1 MRRPIRDCFA
11 ITFRTAAGH
20 KFRGE
25 FGDPN
30 SYPRPRKELQN
41 LPHRSLT
48 TGRAALA
55 TAGDQVTT
63 YGVDYLLCGQH
74 VLTEVKLFLA
84 VQVNTQVKWE
94 RVGTEVD
101 PVTKMDRDTGL
112 VILAESLPV
121 ALEPQR
127 GIEEEDFTQTKT
139 RIFTAAAV
147 QLGDYLDG
155 MRVTRVADVLGLLMV
170 EAA

>member
-1 MRRPIRDCFA
+1 
-11 ITFRTAAGH
+11 
-20 KFRGE
+20 
-25 FGDPN
+25 
-30 SYPRPRKELQN
+30 
-41 LPHRSLT
+41 
-48 TGRAALA
+48 
-55 TAGDQVTT
+55 
-63 YGVDYLLCGQH
+63 
-74 VLTEVKLFLA
+74 
-84 VQVNTQVKWE
+84 
-94 RVGTEVD
+94 
-101 PVTKMDRDTGL
+101 MDRDTGL